1 MSVKNT
7 GKRRPSPA
15 ARAQAAAWIARL
27 HGPNRTR
34 EVEEGLRQW
43 LQADAEHTAA
53 FEVLTDIWEKT
64 ARLSR
69 AGSTTTPRAL
79 ARLSLARALLAM
91 IVVAFMGQGFV
102 RGEYTDVVTTG
113 IDQFRTITLADGTRV
128 SLDADSRLI
137 VHYSRLARHVVLLDG
152 QAYFAVRHRAT
163 WPFVVAAAGHLI
175 RDLGTEFD
183 VRREGDVLAVTLLEG
198 KVTVSAVRA
207 GTSGARRRDAAVS
220 ADLSG
225 GLAASGVAHA
235 LTLSPGERVTF
246 AGTRAARID
255 WPRLVQVMAWEHR
268 EVVLDNTSLGQA
280 ALELNRYSHQRI
292 VIDDPAVAAIRV
304 SGIVQAGASSSFAA
318 AVAKAYE
325 LSASHPAHNV
335 IVLARG
341 R

>member
-1 MSVKNT
+1 MSAIDT
-7 GKRRPSPA
+7 GKRRPSAA

-64 ARLSR
+64 ARLR
-69 AGSTTTPRAL
+69 RTRSTAIPKSV

-91 IVVAFMGQGFV
+91 IVVAFVGQGVV
-102 RGEYTDVVTTG
+102 RGDHTNVVTTG
-113 IDQFRTITLADGTRV
+113 IGQFRTIILADGTRIH
-128 SLDADSRLI
+128 LDADSRLI
-137 VHYSRLARHVVLLDG
+137 VRYSRRVRHVALLDG

-163 WPFVVAAAGHLI
+163 WPFVVTAAGHLI
-175 RDLGTEFD
+175 RDLGTEFN
-183 VRREGDVLAVTLLEG
+183 VRREGDVLAVTLVEG

-207 GTSGARRRDAAVS
+207 GASGAHRRDAAMS
-220 ADLSG
+220 ADLSAV
-225 GLAASGVAHA
+225 AASGAAHA

-246 AGTRAARID
+246 VGTRGARID
-255 WPRLVQVMAWEHR
+255 WPHLARVMAWEHR

-280 ALELNRYSHQRI
+280 VLELNRYSRQRI
-292 VIDDPAVAAIRV
+292 VIDDPTVAAIRV

-318 AVAKAYE
+318 AVAKAYR
-325 LSASHPAHNV
+325 LSALQPVHNV
-335 IVLARG
+335 IVLAR
-341 R
+341 RR